1 MKSEPDVWSIDQ
13 QKKAGVKGAPWDG
26 VRNYQAAKNLKGM
39 KKGDLC
45 FFYHSNI
52 GKEIVGI
59 VEVIKEAFLD
69 RTDKDGRF
77 VAVQVKFKEKLKKTV
92 TLEEVKKNKSLSHLS
107 LIKQSRLSVMPID
120 SKSWKILNKMSIVK
134 NFMPK
139 KKKIKSKVQKKILKR
154 YVTRKKV
161 KPIKKKVLK
170 RIEEQE
176 LILKTKPEWVKSA
189 LINKA
194 KYQKK
199 YSDSIKNN
207 NEFWKKEGKRISW
220 IKPYK
225 KIKDVKYGK
234 KEVRIKWYEDGTLNA
249 SANCIDRHL
258 KDKKDKTAI
267 IWVGD
272 DPKDSKK
279 ISYKQLHAEVSKA
292 ANGLKKLGIKKGD
305 RVTIYLTMVPELAV
319 TMLACARIGAV
330 HSIIFGGFSADSITT
345 RINDCESEYIIT
357 ADEGVRAGKIISL
370 KHITDEALKKCPNVK
385 KCIVV
390 KRTGNKVSWVKG
402 RDVWYNDL
410 IKDVSNKC
418 EPEEMNAEDPLFI
431 LYTSGSTGKPKGVLH
446 TTGGYMVYASMTHQ
460 YVFNYKPKDIY
471 WCTADIG
478 WVTGHSYIIYGPL
491 ANGATTIMFEGVPTY
506 PDSSRWWQI
515 IDKYKVNIFY
525 TAPTAIRALMREGD
539 KPVKKTSRKSLK
551 LLGTVG
557 EPINPEAWMWYYKTV
572 GNSKCPIVD
581 TWWQTETGGILISPQ
596 TGAMNLKPGSAS
608 KPFYG
613 IKPSI
618 IDKNGK
624 EIKGAGEGRLCISQ
638 SWPGQ
643 MRTVYGNHQRFI
655 DTYFS
660 QYDGKYFTGD
670 GARRDKDG
678 YYWIT
683 GRVDD
688 VIIVSGHNLGTAEIE
703 SAFVAHPKVAEAA
716 VVGYPHD
723 IKGNGLYCYVTLN
736 VGERS
741 DLDLERELKNWV
753 KRQVGAH
760 ARPDIIHFSP
770 GLPKTRSGKIMR
782 RILRKIAANEH
793 NQLGDTSTL
802 ADPSVV
808 QSLVNNRKNI

>member
-1 MKSEPDVWSIDQ
+1 
-13 QKKAGVKGAPWDG
+13 
-26 VRNYQAAKNLKGM
+26 
-39 KKGDLC
+39 
-45 FFYHSNI
+45 
-52 GKEIVGI
+52 
-59 VEVIKEAFLD
+59 
-69 RTDKDGRF
+69 
-77 VAVQVKFKEKLKKTV
+77 
-92 TLEEVKKNKSLSHLS
+92 
-107 LIKQSRLSVMPID
+107 
-120 SKSWKILNKMSIVK
+120 
-134 NFMPK
+134 MPK
-139 KKKIKSKVQKKILKR
+139 KKKS
-154 YVTRKKV
+154 
-161 KPIKKKVLK
+161 KKKKTKKTKKKKSLK
-170 RIEEQE
+170 KRRKIKRVSKTKRSAAKRSKKKNIDKSSSSDQV
-176 LILKTKPEWVKSA
+176 IKTKPEWVKRSLA
-189 LINKA
+189 NKA
-194 KYQKK
+194 QYQKK

-207 NEFWKKEGKRISW
+207 NSFWKKEGKRITW

-225 KIKDVKYGK
+225 KIKDVKYSK
-234 KEVRIKWYEDGTLNA
+234 DEVRIKWFEDGTLNA

-272 DPKDSKK
+272 DPKDTQK
-279 ISYKQLHAEVSKA
+279 ISYKQLHQKVSKA
-292 ANGLKKLGIKKGD
+292 ANGLKKLGIQKGD
-305 RVTIYLTMVPELAV
+305 RVTIYLTMIPELAIL
-319 TMLACARIGAV
+319 MLACARIGAV
-330 HSIIFGGFSADSITT
+330 HSIIFGGFSAESISG
-345 RINDCESEYIIT
+345 RVNDCKSEYIIT
-357 ADEGVRAGKIISL
+357 ADEGVRGGKTIPL
-370 KHITDEALKKCPNVK
+370 KATTDEALSNCPDVK

-390 KRTGNKVSWVKG
+390 KRTGNYVYWNQD
-402 RDVWYNDL
+402 RDVWYHDL
-410 IKDVSNKC
+410 IKDVPNHC
-418 EPEEMNAEDPLFI
+418 EPEEMSAEDPLFI

-460 YVFNYKPKDIY
+460 YIFNYKPNDIY

-491 ANGATTIMFEGVPTY
+491 ANGATTIMFEGVPNY

-515 IDKYKVNIFY
+515 VDKYKVNTFY

-539 KPVKKTSRKSLK
+539 GPVNKTTRKSLK

-581 TWWQTETGGILISPQ
+581 TWWQTETGGILIAPQ
-596 TGAMNLKPGSAS
+596 TGAIPLKPGSAT

-613 IKPSI
+613 IKPVLVNK
-618 IDKNGK
+618 DGK
-624 EIKGAGEGRLCISQ
+624 EIKGEGEGRLCIAQ

-643 MRTVYGNHQRFI
+643 MRTVYGDHQRFI

-660 QYDGKYFTGD
+660 QFDGKYFTGD
-670 GARRDKDG
+670 GCKRDKDG

-736 VGERS
+736 AGETETG
-741 DLDLERELKNWV
+741 DLDRELKLWV
-753 KRQVGAH
+753 RKQIGPLAT
-760 ARPDIIHFSP
+760 PDLIHFTP

-793 NQLGDTSTL
+793 GQLGDTTTL
-802 ADPSVV
+802 ADPGVV
-808 QSLVNNRKNI
+808 DSLVENRKNT